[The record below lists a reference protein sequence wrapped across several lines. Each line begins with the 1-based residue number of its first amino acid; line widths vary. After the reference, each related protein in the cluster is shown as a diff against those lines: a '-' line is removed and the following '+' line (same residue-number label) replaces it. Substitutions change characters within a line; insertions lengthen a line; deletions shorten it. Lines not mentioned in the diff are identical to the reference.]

1 MVNWLNKL
9 YEAGSRIKAAINKR
23 RATKEELAQSNYVSC
38 CVGLVSK
45 KELADNF
52 HCCPHCSK
60 HFKITPAQRF
70 QYLFDSG
77 IYETFKTPISG
88 VFIFLTLPPIAS
100 LRSWAPRHK
109 PK

>member
-60 HFKITPAQRF
+60 HFKITLE
-70 QYLFDSG
+70 YYGLNLKKDEYVYNLFLEDKF
-77 IYETFKTPISG
+77 EN
-88 VFIFLTLPPIAS
+88 
-100 LRSWAPRHK
+100 
-109 PK
+109 

>member
-52 HCCPHCSK
+52 H
-60 HFKITPAQRF
+60 
-70 QYLFDSG
+70 
-77 IYETFKTPISG
+77 
-88 VFIFLTLPPIAS
+88 
-100 LRSWAPRHK
+100 
-109 PK
+109 